1 MTFLLKKIRGYL
13 ENNMKLWLNKNF
25 LLSAILSFSLLYLAT
40 IINSMAGILATEK
53 ASNYV
58 DDIVLSNIPRM
69 DTSFIHG
76 KVTGLVRDITL
87 FLLFLTPR
95 YLPFAMKT
103 MAVLTVVRAG
113 FINMTNL
120 GIYPDSIPLNSLATF
135 GGDLFFSGHVAT
147 SYLMSLIFWDKKFL
161 RYFFL
166 STAVIFGVSALLGHY
181 HYTID
186 VFAAPFIAY
195 GVFILCCRIFAN
207 DFKLLKT
214 RLFTVE
220 M

>member
-1 MTFLLKKIRGYL
+1 MTSLFQKIHEYF
-13 ENNMKLWLNKNF
+13 ENNMKLWLDKNF

-40 IINSMAGILATEK
+40 IINSMAGILATER

-58 DDIVLSNIPRM
+58 NDIVLSNIPRI

-76 KVTGLVRDITL
+76 EITGLVRDITL

-113 FINMTNL
+113 FINMTNI
-120 GIYPDSIPLNSLATF
+120 GIYPDSIPINSLATF

-147 SYLMSLIFWDKKFL
+147 SYLMSLIFWDSKFL

-166 STAVIFGVSALLGHY
+166 STAIIFGISALLGHY

-195 GVFILCCRIFAN
+195 GVFTVCSRVFVN
-207 DFKLLKT
+207 DFKMLKT
-214 RLFTVE
+214 RLFTE
-220 M
+220 QM

>member
-1 MTFLLKKIRGYL
+1 MTSFSKKIYEYF
-13 ENNMKLWLNKNF
+13 ENNMKLWLDKNF
-25 LLSAILSFSLLYLAT
+25 LLLALLSFSLLYLAT
-40 IINSMAGILATEK
+40 IINSMAGILATER

-58 DDIVLSNIPRM
+58 SDIVLSNIPRI

-76 KVTGLVRDITL
+76 EITGLVRDITL
-87 FLLFLTPR
+87 FLLFLIPR

-166 STAVIFGVSALLGHY
+166 STAIIFGISALFGHY

-195 GVFILCCRIFAN
+195 GVFIICCRVFAN

-214 RLFTVE
+214 GLFTTK

>member
-1 MTFLLKKIRGYL
+1 MTSFSQKILEYF
-13 ENNMKLWLNKNF
+13 ENNMRLWLDKNF

-40 IINSMAGILATEK
+40 IINSMAGILATER

-58 DDIVLSNIPRM
+58 NDIVLSNIPRM

-76 KVTGLVRDITL
+76 EITGLVRDITL

-113 FINMTNL
+113 FINMTNI
-120 GIYPDSIPLNSLATF
+120 GIYPDSIPINSLATF

-147 SYLMSLIFWDKKFL
+147 SYLMSLVFWDRKFL

-166 STAVIFGVSALLGHY
+166 STAIIFGISALLGHY

-195 GVFILCCRIFAN
+195 GVFTVCSRVFVN
-207 DFKLLKT
+207 DFNMLKT
-214 RLFTVE
+214 RLFTAQ